1 MIMADKEPESAIQ
14 KLNREV
20 WLSLHA
26 RGGRLFVDAATAERL
41 ERTTIELNC
50 RWAGVTWL
58 SGLGLRIG
66 DEQHPPLL
74 SSRRRR
80 ALEGETEEV
89 ETGWKLRDCP
99 ITVNVYEVDEESIAE
114 SAAKN
119 NGTPEIGLLKYYER
133 VNTPDGVVNDK
144 RPSLSAYVG
153 VGAETFRFIRDRL
166 LATETPEFELGFN
179 VEFPRGSVE
188 RGSMNTKVKWDGNE
202 TLPVTDA
209 RFVWHRG
216 EWSSDKDDDEEPSE
230 SQEHEPPR
238 EHVELLGA
246 VERLQATVAKLT
258 TPIWIAVALALLAI
272 VFRR

>member
-1 MIMADKEPESAIQ
+1 MADKEPESAIQ

-20 WLSLHA
+20 WLSLRA
-26 RGGRLFVDAATAERL
+26 RGGRVFMDGATAETL
-41 ERTTIELNC
+41 ERSTIELNC

-58 SGLGLRIG
+58 SGLNLTIG
-66 DEQHPPLL
+66 DEQHPPLP
-74 SSRRRR
+74 SSRRHRPM
-80 ALEGETEEV
+80 EGETEQL
-89 ETGWKLRDCP
+89 ETGWKLSDCP
-99 ITVNVYEVDEESIAE
+99 ITVNVDEVDGKAIAE

-144 RPSLSAYVG
+144 RPSLAAYVG

-179 VEFPRGSVE
+179 VEFPRGSVD
-188 RGSMNTKVKWDGNE
+188 RGWVNTKVNWDGKD

-209 RFVWHRG
+209 RFVWPRG
-216 EWSSDKDDDEEPSE
+216 GWNSDEDNEDGPPEPEEY
-230 SQEHEPPR
+230 EPPR

-246 VERLQATVAKLT
+246 IERLQANMVKLT
-258 TPIWIAVALALLAI
+258 TPIWIAAAAAFVAAVVLI
-272 VFRR
+272 SR